1 MYKNLIISL
10 VLVLIASIGGGMYY
24 VDYVDVN
31 VADAKRQAIFRSQ
44 RMEADWNTAEQNMSS
59 RIAVLGNNLNN
70 HVNDSQQ
77 THTEHATSVDSLTQA
92 LEILDGQHNSTA
104 MELSRALLGQEE
116 IRNQVQTLQD
126 EAAITLELLGEMN
139 NDLILLR
146 TRLEAVEAQ
155 RIGTGLSETE
165 EVMRSIYSKDSA
177 LVQFQDCPSTAL
189 NRKEQLPTLQRAM
202 DRSTSSGMHNVIVK
216 FNIQE
221 DGSTEVRGTESATA
235 PSSLVRAVGRYMSSL
250 VFVKQE
256 TPLIGC
262 EMVVKLDMGTGG
274 KGLSW

>member
-10 VLVLIASIGGGMYY
+10 VLVLIASIGGGLYV

-31 VADAKRQAIFRSQ
+31 VADAKRQAIIRSQ
-44 RMEADWNTAEQNMSS
+44 RLEADWNTSEQTISS
-59 RIAVLGNNLNN
+59 RIAVLGNNFNN
-70 HVNDSQQ
+70 HVNAFQQ
-77 THTEHATSVDSLTQA
+77 TQAEHSASVDSLAQS
-92 LEILDGQHNSTA
+92 LESLDGVHNSTA
-104 MELSRALLGQEE
+104 LELSRALLGQEE
-116 IRNQVQTLQD
+116 IRNHVQTLQD
-126 EAAITLELLGEMN
+126 EAAIALELLGEMN

-177 LVQFQDCPSTAL
+177 LTQFQDCPSTAL
-189 NRKEQLPTLQRAM
+189 NREEQLPTLQRAV

-235 PSSLVRAVGRYMSSL
+235 PSALVRAVGRYMSSL

-262 EMVVKLDMGTGG
+262 EMVVKLDTGTAGA
-274 KGLSW
+274 GLFW